1 MKKSIFSVFVITLVA
16 FVTFSCGNQELKVN
30 KKGVESDLIKVESPI
45 LDEYGE
51 LMPNCK
57 NIVAVDVEGIDVADA
72 IVYLDEDGGDAYM
85 EAAGVGLV
93 PYKGSTPV
101 VMIVSF
107 DEEGGTKE
115 FKVAEELPAPK
126 VRFFNAETFEIQD
139 FSIEN
144 ISAVVVEVVADAKF
158 AELFPNDAEYQIVG
172 FDAALIRGGEELQK
186 IESPEE
192 QDDFGNQI
200 DISTLQENAEAGDV
214 IVVNITELQRINFE
228 GAAYPVEVPENMIGI
243 ELTVK

>member
-1 MKKSIFSVFVITLVA
+1 MKKSIFSLFAITLVA
-16 FVTFSCGNQELKVN
+16 FVMFSCGNKEREVN
-30 KKGVESDLIKVESPI
+30 KEGVESDLIKVESPI
-45 LDEYGE
+45 LEEYGK

-57 NIVAVDVEGIDVADA
+57 NIIAVNVEGIDVADA
-72 IVYLDEDGGDAYM
+72 IVYIDEEGGDAYM

-93 PYKGSTPV
+93 PYEVSKPV

-107 DEEGGTKE
+107 EEEGGTKE
-115 FKVAEELPAPK
+115 FEVADALPAPR

-139 FSIEN
+139 FAIEN
-144 ISAVVVEVVADAKF
+144 ISAVVVEVVADDKF
-158 AELFPNDAEYQIVG
+158 AELFPNDSEYQIVSYE
-172 FDAALIRGGEELQK
+172 ATLIRGEEELQK

-200 DISTLQENAEAGDV
+200 DISVLQENAETGDV
-214 IVVNITELQRINFE
+214 ILVSIKELQRVNFE
-228 GAAYPVEVPENMIGI
+228 GTAYPVDVPENMIGI